1 MSDFSSQSSG
11 AATGGACRVVVL
23 ISGSGTNLQ
32 ALLDDAAMPGCEYT
46 VQAVI
51 SNKADAYGLTRAA
64 DAGVETAVLSHRDF
78 SDREAF
84 DQAMIKLIDNYQPD
98 LVILAGFMRI
108 LTPGFVRHYNGR
120 LLNIHP
126 SLLPKYQ
133 GLHTHQRALDAGDSE
148 HGATVH
154 FVTEELD
161 GGPPI
166 VQASVPV
173 LADDSAETLAQ
184 RVQVQ
189 EHKIYPLAARWFAQ
203 GRLRMVGDRTELDG
217 ELLPRCGQ
225 RIDSEAHPATE

>member
-1 MSDFSSQSSG
+1 M
-11 AATGGACRVVVL
+11 VL

-32 ALLDDAAMPGCEYT
+32 ALLDDAAEPGCEYSIA
-46 VQAVI
+46 AVI

-64 DAGVETAVLSHRDF
+64 TAGVETAVLSHKDF
-78 SDREAF
+78 SDRDSF
-84 DQAMIKLIDNYQPD
+84 DQAMIKLIDTYRPD

-108 LTPGFVRHYNGR
+108 LTPDFVRHYSGR

-133 GLHTHQRALDAGDSE
+133 GLHTHQRALDAGDDE

-173 LADDSAETLAQ
+173 LADDSAESLAQ

-203 GRLRMVGDRTELDG
+203 GRLRMVGDRTELDS
-217 ELLPRCGQ
+217 ELLPRQGK
-225 RIDSEAHPATE
+225 RFSSSEVPTTE

>member
-1 MSDFSSQSSG
+1 MSDSSLAPQ
-11 AATGGACRVVVL
+11 AGGCRVVVL

-32 ALLDDAAMPGCEYT
+32 ALLDDAARPECEYA
-46 VQAVI
+46 VQAVV
-51 SNKADAYGLTRAA
+51 SNKGEAYGLTRAA

-78 SDREAF
+78 TDRESF
-84 DQAMIKLIDNYQPD
+84 DQAMIETIDAYRPD

-108 LTPGFVRHYNGR
+108 LTPGFVRHYSGR

-173 LADDSAETLAQ
+173 LANDSAESLAQ

-217 ELLPRCGQ
+217 ELLPRHGK
-225 RIDSEAHPATE
+225 RINSTETPATE